1 MAQKATQ
8 NLATRF
14 FIGWEGWQGW
24 QQEAASSNKR
34 KAGGY
39 APDDPDGPP
48 AAASQKFAKRARVE
62 QNLFETA
69 ASSSR
74 EYRKAAF
81 GREEIHPP
89 EEYLAIT
96 FPQAGLQLFG
106 KEEWNKLEKNARNSG
121 IEANCR
127 HRPNRH
133 GNDQATR
140 LPRLVLLGPRGQAL
154 EVARRIV
161 ERATQVLGR
170 RRMRRARRYL
180 AAAAANKEI
189 HYPEDFVKSEEGEE
203 PSSAPVVADEDDSE
217 SSGDAG
223 GTAPD
228 DEADNSASEFEA
240 DWGDVPDEEKEDEV
254 VGGSSS
260 SSAVPGGASSSS
272 ATPASASASASASAP
287 QQLPDSK
294 ARFWAACKEA
304 GLKARAQTSALM
316 AAVLADLDLQL
327 ESMEEDRLGW
337 RCPLHPSPGEPRVAL
352 ASHALNRDDQ
362 VKVALPLQCLAM
374 LRMQTVGATRFG
386 NRGM

>member
-1 MAQKATQ
+1 
-8 NLATRF
+8 L
-14 FIGWEGWQGW
+14 
-24 QQEAASSNKR
+24 
-34 KAGGY
+34 
-39 APDDPDGPP
+39 
-48 AAASQKFAKRARVE
+48 
-62 QNLFETA
+62 
-69 ASSSR
+69 
-74 EYRKAAF
+74 
-81 GREEIHPP
+81 
-89 EEYLAIT
+89 
-96 FPQAGLQLFG
+96 
-106 KEEWNKLEKNARNSG
+106 
-121 IEANCR
+121 
-127 HRPNRH
+127 
-133 GNDQATR
+133 
-140 LPRLVLLGPRGQAL
+140 
-154 EVARRIV
+154 
-161 ERATQVLGR
+161 
-170 RRMRRARRYL
+170 RRASRYL
-180 AAAAANKEI
+180 AAAAANEEI

-228 DEADNSASEFEA
+228 DEADPPSEFEV

-316 AAVLADLDLQL
+316 AAVLADLSLQL

-337 RCPLHPSPGEPRVAL
+337 RCPLHLSPGEPRVAL